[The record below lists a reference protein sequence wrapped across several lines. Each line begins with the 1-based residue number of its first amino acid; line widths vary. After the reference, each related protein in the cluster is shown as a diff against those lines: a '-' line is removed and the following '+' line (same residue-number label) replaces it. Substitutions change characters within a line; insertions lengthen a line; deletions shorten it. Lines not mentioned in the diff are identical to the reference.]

1 MNDSARKVIFRQ
13 DTEEFFQRYALGE
26 RIGFG
31 GELFRTDT
39 LCDVCRSLA
48 PRCPTLF
55 FLAGFATVL
64 KGVDKQSNKPVA
76 VKVYSSNLYLSNNHS
91 ITGVATIGVGQISI
105 FA

>member
-31 GELFRTDT
+31 
-39 LCDVCRSLA
+39 
-48 PRCPTLF
+48 
-55 FLAGFATVL
+55 GFATVL